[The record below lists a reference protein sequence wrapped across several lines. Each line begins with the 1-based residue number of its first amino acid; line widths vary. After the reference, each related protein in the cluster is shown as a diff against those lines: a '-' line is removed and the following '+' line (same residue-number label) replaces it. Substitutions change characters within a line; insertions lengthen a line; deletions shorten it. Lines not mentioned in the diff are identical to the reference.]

1 MKILPSDDLS
11 HNKDYNKNYK
21 RYFDG
26 GETPS
31 RTGLIATIKYIVER
45 LKVEKNKLINWNYL
59 NSKFLLGSTSLLPP
73 LIFLFN
79 LTL

>member
-1 MKILPSDDLS
+1 MRKKIRMKILPSDDLS

-31 RTGLIATIKYIVER
+31 KTGLISTIKYIVER
-45 LKVEKNKLINWNYL
+45 LKSGKK
-59 NSKFLLGSTSLLPP
+59 
-73 LIFLFN
+73 
-79 LTL
+79 

>member
-1 MKILPSDDLS
+1 MMKILPSDDLS

-31 RTGLIATIKYIVER
+31 KTGLITTIKYIVER
-45 LKVEKNKLINWNYL
+45 LKSGKK
-59 NSKFLLGSTSLLPP
+59 
-73 LIFLFN
+73 
-79 LTL
+79 

>member
-26 GETPS
+26 GEIPS
-31 RTGLIATIKYIVER
+31 KTGLIATIKYIVAR
-45 LKVEKNKLINWNYL
+45 LKSGKK
-59 NSKFLLGSTSLLPP
+59 
-73 LIFLFN
+73 
-79 LTL
+79 

>member
-1 MKILPSDDLS
+1 MMKILPSDDLS

-31 RTGLIATIKYIVER
+31 KTGLITLLNTSWKD
-45 LKVEKNKLINWNYL
+45 LKVEKIN
-59 NSKFLLGSTSLLPP
+59 
-73 LIFLFN
+73 
-79 LTL
+79 